1 MEFLPTAVI
10 ADACVRL
17 KLPLRMAPEMIRPI
31 RPGIA
36 VCGRAR
42 PARHV
47 GSVDVF
53 LEAIEAAER
62 GDVLVIDDGGRDDQG
77 CIGDLTVIEAKRA
90 GLVGAV
96 VWGRHRDTA
105 ELRRIGWPVWSRG
118 ARPAGP
124 VRVDARPG
132 DALARAAFGAESITS
147 GDVVFA
153 DDDGVI
159 FLAAAHLPVVEPV
172 AWKIFE
178 TERSQAK
185 KVARGVSL
193 RAQLGFSEYLH
204 RRTRD
209 PEFTFR
215 QHLRERGGAIEE

>member
-17 KLPLRMAPEMIRPI
+17 ALPLRLAPETIRPI
-31 RPGIA
+31 RPGIT

-42 PARHV
+42 PVRHV

-53 LEAIEAAER
+53 LEAIEIAER
-62 GDVLVIDDGGRDDQG
+62 GDVLVIDDAGRDDQG
-77 CIGDLTVIEAKRA
+77 CIGDLTVVEAKRA

-124 VRVDARPG
+124 LRLEPRPADG
-132 DALARAAFGAESITS
+132 LRRAAFGGEMVSTE
-147 GDVVFA
+147 DVVFA

-159 FLAAAHLPVVEPV
+159 FVSAPHLSAIEDT

-178 TERSQAK
+178 TERRQAR

-193 RAQLGFSEYLH
+193 RAQLGFPDYLA
-204 RRTRD
+204 RRDRD
-209 PEFTFR
+209 PDFTFR